1 MSRVVHPGGPHR
13 IQSVIPTL
21 SFLPGPQLTQVSVLQ
36 YGSTTTA
43 AVPWNV
49 AYEKAHLLSHV
60 DVMQREGGLS
70 HIGNLPQWPGT
81 PSGLNSWHLGPS
93 DLGRSLG
100 SLG

>member
-1 MSRVVHPGGPHR
+1 M
-13 IQSVIPTL
+13 
-21 SFLPGPQLTQVSVLQ
+21 QVSVLQ

-43 AVPWNV
+43 AVPWNM

-60 DVMQREGGLS
+60 DLMQREGGLS
-70 HIGNLPQWPGT
+70 HIGNLLLWPGAS
-81 PSGLNSWHLGPS
+81 SGLDSWHPGLS

>member
-1 MSRVVHPGGPHR
+1 M
-13 IQSVIPTL
+13 IPIL
-21 SFLPGPQLTQVSVLQ
+21 SFLSGPQLTQVSVLQ

-60 DVMQREGGLS
+60 DLMQREGGLS
-70 HIGNLPQWPGT
+70 HIGNLLLWPGAL
-81 PSGLNSWHLGPS
+81 SGLNSWHPGLS
-93 DLGRSLG
+93 DLGQSLG